1 MIGSQGASPVA
12 APSSH
17 PIALILQSSAGRGGV
32 ERVLIADD
40 HPLVRDGLRTVISVA
55 FDQADLFEASS
66 VAEAV
71 EIVDREGDFDLV
83 LLDLNMPDARG
94 FSGLTM
100 LRDRFPSLP
109 IVLVSAAADNQV
121 VNGAIANGAA
131 GFIPKSLKRSQIV
144 AAIQSILSGN
154 VYIPDDFAAPSDAEA
169 EIEGIRRRIG
179 TLTPQQRVVL
189 GLVVAGKL
197 NKQIAYELD
206 VSMTTVKAHVS
217 AILSKLNVYS
227 RTQAVILAN
236 KVGLGR

>member
-32 ERVLIADD
+32 ERVLIVDD

-100 LRDRFPSLP
+100 LRDRFPDLA
-109 IVLVSAAADNQV
+109 LVPVFN
-121 VNGAIANGAA
+121 
-131 GFIPKSLKRSQIV
+131 
-144 AAIQSILSGN
+144 
-154 VYIPDDFAAPSDAEA
+154 
-169 EIEGIRRRIG
+169 EGIGPTMRYRTKFPQTRLGGAPLTSDEVIAFRI
-179 TLTPQQRVVL
+179 
-189 GLVVAGKL
+189 K
-197 NKQIAYELD
+197 K
-206 VSMTTVKAHVS
+206 
-217 AILSKLNVYS
+217 
-227 RTQAVILAN
+227 
-236 KVGLGR
+236 